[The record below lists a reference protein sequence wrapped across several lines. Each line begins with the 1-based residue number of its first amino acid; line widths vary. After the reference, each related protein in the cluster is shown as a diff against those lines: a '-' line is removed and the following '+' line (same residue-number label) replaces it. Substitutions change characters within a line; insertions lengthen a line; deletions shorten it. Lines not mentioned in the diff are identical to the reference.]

1 MSKYANVVAEV
12 EKEFDIEVDDEF
24 IKDVEAHIK
33 NAKRCCFVCARKKL
47 VPDLIKSAIRCVT
60 EDEIGVIGCSIIDI
74 SGLEQIV
81 LALLVPEALDLSHL
95 DPNSATISHDVAAI
109 VRSSEG
115 LRGEEL
121 ARRVAGLVSDLKA
134 GK

>member
-1 MSKYANVVAEV
+1 MSKYATVIAEV

-24 IKDVEAHIK
+24 IEDVEAHIK
-33 NAKRCCFVCARKKL
+33 KAGHCVLCGRKKG
-47 VPDLIKSAIRCVT
+47 PNLIKSAIRCVT

-74 SGLEQIV
+74 SELEQIV
-81 LALLVPEALDLSHL
+81 LAHLAPEALDLSHL